1 MVRGSTSHILYRTD
15 VCYRTYPSPII
26 PTQNSNSTMPTLSDA
41 HQLLQLADL
50 TKDSIHRI
58 IGEWAKLPTSA
69 PGTQGKGSS
78 PGGDSEANLP
88 SRALFEAQR
97 TLLATTGKL
106 VELISSPSSRLL
118 EVSSQYNEARCL
130 HIAAVLRI
138 PDLLAD
144 HGGEGVPIERLAEK
158 VGIETRK
165 LGMYFPATY
174 LHARSVLMGSMICGR
189 SYYALSLLNS
199 HLPRDR
205 RWGLCQQRHLGW
217 FG

>member
-1 MVRGSTSHILYRTD
+1 MVRGSTGHILYRTD
-15 VCYRTYPSPII
+15 VCYQTYPSPST
-26 PTQNSNSTMPTLSDA
+26 PTQESTMPTLTDA

-50 TKDSIHRI
+50 TRDSVHRI

-69 PGTQGKGSS
+69 PGKQGKRSS
-78 PGGDSEANLP
+78 PGENSEASLP
-88 SRALFEAQR
+88 SRELFEAQR

-144 HGGEGVPIERLAEK
+144 HGDEGVPIERLAEK

-165 LGMYFPATY
+165 LGMCFLATY
-174 LHARSVLMGSMICGR
+174 LHTRSVLMGSLIGGR
-189 SYYALSLLNS
+189 SYYALSLLDS
-199 HLPRDR
+199 HLPRDK
-205 RWGLCQQRHLGW
+205 RWGLCQ
-217 FG
+217 